1 MEEIYKGIKII
12 LREDTNDWECEIDPK
27 SRNRVKDTLP
37 AARKRVDDFL
47 DKEKTFERF
56 DVFFKH
62 DSYYNNR
69 LGEIATVTSES
80 SENFWINFEGKRSL
94 SMKSNFCKVTQQ
106 NLEIINKIKALKV
119 MIERDKKEIES
130 LNKLLTL

>member
-1 MEEIYKGIKII
+1 MEEIYKGVKIT

-37 AARKRVDDFL
+37 AARKRIDDFL

-56 DVFFKH
+56 DV
-62 DSYYNNR
+62 YYKNDNYYANR

-80 SENFWINFEGKRSL
+80 GEFFWINFEGKRSL
-94 SMKSNFCKVTQQ
+94 STKTNFCKNTPE

-119 MIERDKKEIES
+119 QIERYKKEVDS
-130 LNKLLTL
+130 LNKSLTL